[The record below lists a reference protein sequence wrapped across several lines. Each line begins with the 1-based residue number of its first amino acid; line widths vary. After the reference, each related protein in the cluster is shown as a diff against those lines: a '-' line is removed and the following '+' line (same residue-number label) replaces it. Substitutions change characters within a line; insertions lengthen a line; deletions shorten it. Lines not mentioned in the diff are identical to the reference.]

1 MRVILST
8 GDVLAGVKSFLL
20 SNGDLHHTIFLIT
33 LVVAML
39 VLLLAVYRIHR
50 ALQAIYRISFP
61 ESYQKDLAEKTIIR
75 AARTQRTKARWDGLL
90 GLHKLEEEHTLVIE
104 DHDYDGIVELDN
116 PIPLWF
122 NALFY
127 STIIFGLGYLLSYHV
142 FAWGLNQDQEYVVE
156 VERAEEAR
164 QLYLSQAADLVDES
178 SITVDSTGTMATAGQ
193 AIFAANCAA
202 CHGAQGEGTI
212 GPNLTDRHW
221 LHGGEIRDIFKTVK
235 YGVPAKG
242 MVPWEQTLTPGQIAE
257 VSNYIITLRDSKPAN
272 PKAPEGTEVIY
283 E

>member
-1 MRVILST
+1 MRVFLST
-8 GDVLAGVKSFLL
+8 GDVLAGIKSFLL
-20 SNGDLHHTIFLIT
+20 SDGDIHRTIFLIT

-61 ESYQKDLAEKTIIR
+61 ESYQKDLAEKANIR
-75 AARTQRTKARWDGLL
+75 AARTLRSKARWDGLL
-90 GLHKLEEEHTLVIE
+90 GLHKLEEEHTLVIK

-178 SITVDSTGTMATAGQ
+178 SITVDSTGTLAAAGQ
-193 AIFAANCAA
+193 AIFTANCAA

-257 VSNYIITLRDSKPAN
+257 VSNYIISLRDSKPAN
-272 PKAPEGTEVIY
+272 PKAPEGTEVVY